1 MFRSRILVLLV
12 LAMLLMAGCSGQE
25 ESEPPSEPV
34 PTQPVEEAKAP
45 ADEDE
50 SGAVEEAQ
58 PKEPVELFIY
68 NTSADWD
75 AEGYFMEE
83 YGQHI
88 QTALPHITPVYLP
101 TTAGS
106 LRTLAAAN
114 QQIDLIMSSVGRAF
128 TILDSGY
135 QMDLTPYIQ
144 KHDFD
149 LARFEPSSIK
159 MMEQMGDGKI
169 FGIPFWNMPAPIYYN
184 KDIFDLFGVDYP
196 TDDMTWD
203 ELYERAQRLNR
214 IENGQQY
221 YGLAMSVNHYF
232 LRNQLSVNMVDP
244 ANFIVSINNDPVKT
258 MLNNLI
264 RFYENVD
271 TPFTSSLLSV
281 GGQRDLFIR
290 DRLAA
295 MWLPVSTFHTEAELE
310 LLNWDLAKFPKL
322 KEAPDAD
329 PQVYP
334 VYLFISVT
342 SEIPDEVF
350 EVIEYLTSEEFHVMK
365 SKTGNFVSLLN
376 SEKVRQVFGQDAPMF
391 EGKNVAALF
400 SDRPADPSPQ
410 SRFYADAARA
420 INTEVFAEVVL
431 GQKDLNTALREAEEK
446 LQNTINEKTR

>member
-1 MFRSRILVLLV
+1 MFRFSQWTLFV
-12 LAMLLMAGCSGQE
+12 LAMLLIASCSSQEGSENPSDTVSTETEEEAGASVSE
-25 ESEPPSEPV
+25 ETNS
-34 PTQPVEEAKAP
+34 TVEE
-45 ADEDE
+45 E
-50 SGAVEEAQ
+50 
-58 PKEPVELFIY
+58 KEQVELYIY

-83 YGQHI
+83 YGQFI
-88 QTALPHITPVYLP
+88 QSALPHITPVYLP
-101 TTAGS
+101 TTTGS

-144 KHDFD
+144 ENDFD
-149 LARFEPSSIK
+149 LERFESSSIK
-159 MMEQMGDGKI
+159 MIEQMGDGKI
-169 FGIPFWNMPAPIYYN
+169 YGIPFWNMPAPIYYN

-244 ANFIVSINNDPVKT
+244 ANFTVSIDNDPVKT
-258 MLNNLI
+258 MVSNLT

-290 DRLAA
+290 DRLAG
-295 MWLPVSTFHTEAELE
+295 MWMPVSTFHTEAELE
-310 LLNWDLAKFPKL
+310 ALNWDLAKFPKL
-322 KEAPDAD
+322 EEAPDTD

-334 VYLFISVT
+334 VYLFISVN

-350 EVIEYLTSEEFHVMK
+350 EVISYLTSEDFHVMK
-365 SKTGNFVSLLN
+365 SKTGNFVSLLD
-376 SEKVRQVFGQDAPMF
+376 SDAVRNVFGQDSPMF
-391 EGKNVAALF
+391 EDKNVAALF
-400 SDRPADPSPQ
+400 ADRPADPSPQ

-431 GQKDLNTALREAEEK
+431 GQKDLNTALREAQEK
-446 LQNTINEKTR
+446 LQASINEKTK